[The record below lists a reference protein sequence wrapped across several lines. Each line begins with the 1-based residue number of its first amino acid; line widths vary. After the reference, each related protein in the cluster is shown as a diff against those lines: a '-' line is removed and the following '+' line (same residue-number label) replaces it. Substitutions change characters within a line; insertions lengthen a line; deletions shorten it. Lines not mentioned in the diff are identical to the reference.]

1 MEEVLN
7 ALSEISYNMLHSL
20 KTLYQAKVVSRMRS
34 EKISKMVY
42 TWDLLRMAMSCA
54 VAMKE
59 NQDYDPDEM
68 REKFG
73 ELGRDLALCIYDMDT
88 EKLKHLIN
96 DEAERCK
103 KIADRSHSTE

>member
-34 EKISKMVY
+34 AKISKMVY
-42 TWDLLRMAMSCA
+42 TSDLIRMAMSCT
-54 VAMKE
+54 VALKE
-59 NQDYDPDEM
+59 NQDHDPEDM

-73 ELGRDLALCIYDMDT
+73 ELGRDLALWIYDMDT
-88 EKLKHLIN
+88 EKQKHLIN
-96 DEAERCK
+96 EEAERCK
-103 KIADRSHSTE
+103 KIADRSNTSE

>member
-34 EKISKMVY
+34 AKISKMVY
-42 TWDLLRMAMSCA
+42 TSDLIRMAMSCA
-54 VAMKE
+54 VALKE
-59 NQDYDPDEM
+59 NQDHDPEDM

-73 ELGRDLALCIYDMDT
+73 ELGRDLALWIYDMDT

-96 DEAERCK
+96 EEAERCK
-103 KIADRSHSTE
+103 KIADRSNTSE

>member
-7 ALSEISYNMLHSL
+7 ALSDISYNMLHSL

-34 EKISKMVY
+34 AKISKMVY
-42 TWDLLRMAMSCA
+42 TSDLIRMAMSCT
-54 VAMKE
+54 VALKE
-59 NQDYDPDEM
+59 NQDHDPEDM

-73 ELGRDLALCIYDMDT
+73 ELGRDLALWIYDMDT
-88 EKLKHLIN
+88 EKQKHLIN
-96 DEAERCK
+96 EEAERCK

>member
-1 MEEVLN
+1 
-7 ALSEISYNMLHSL
+7 
-20 KTLYQAKVVSRMRS
+20 MRS
-34 EKISKMVY
+34 AKISKMVY
-42 TWDLLRMAMSCA
+42 TSDLIRMAMSCT
-54 VAMKE
+54 VALKE
-59 NQDYDPDEM
+59 NQDHDPEDM

-96 DEAERCK
+96 EEAERCK

>member
-34 EKISKMVY
+34 AKINKMVY
-42 TWDLLRMAMSCA
+42 TSDLIRMAMSCA
-54 VAMKE
+54 VALKE
-59 NQDYDPDEM
+59 NQDHDPEDM

-73 ELGRDLALCIYDMDT
+73 ELGRDLALWIYDMDT

-96 DEAERCK
+96 EEAERCK
-103 KIADRSHSTE
+103 KIADRSNTSE

>member
-34 EKISKMVY
+34 AKISKMVY
-42 TWDLLRMAMSCA
+42 TSDLIRMAMSCA
-54 VAMKE
+54 VALKE
-59 NQDYDPDEM
+59 NQDHDPEDM

-73 ELGRDLALCIYDMDT
+73 ELGRDLALWIYDMDT

-96 DEAERCK
+96 EEAERCK
-103 KIADRSHSTE
+103 KVADRSNTSE

>member
-34 EKISKMVY
+34 AKISKMVY
-42 TWDLLRMAMSCA
+42 TSDLIRMAMSCA
-54 VAMKE
+54 VALKE
-59 NQDYDPDEM
+59 NQNHDPEDM

-73 ELGRDLALCIYDMDT
+73 ELGRDLALWIYDMDT

-96 DEAERCK
+96 EEAERCK
-103 KIADRSHSTE
+103 KIADRSNTSE